1 MAHRSNVI
9 PVLKGSG
16 GNLES
21 EKVTDPVC
29 GMQLTKKEAKSVLFR
44 ENDTYYF
51 CSRDCQQ
58 KFLNP
63 KQKAKN
69 AA

>member
-9 PVLKGSG
+9 SVLKDPV
-16 GNLES
+16 GNLQS

-29 GMQLTKKEAKSVLFR
+29 GMVLTKKDSRSVLFR
-44 ENDTYYF
+44 ENDTFYF

-63 KQKAKN
+63 KKKTKA